1 MKIVLLVVNSEK
13 SDLVVTENVHSIEE
27 TIIPVVEMTK
37 NEAIGFVH
45 LAETII
51 LLSELNA
58 IVAGSQSEVTFRNV
72 AALSET
78 TVADV
83 TEIVADA
90 ETIAVEE
97 DATIADLVTKNNII
111 EMTGFVLHVRMTT
124 SLSEL
129 SVTNVENL
137 DREEV
142 LAEEIHVEAT
152 EEVAT
157 AAEIVADV
165 EATEEVA
172 SAADAM
178 VDVAATE
185 EVAPVADAMVDVA
198 ATEEVAPVAD
208 EMADV
213 EATEEV
219 ASVADAMVDVEATEE
234 VVSVADAMVTVE
246 ATEEVA
252 SVADAMATVEAT
264 EEVAPVADAM
274 VDVEAT
280 EEVASVADA
289 MATVEATEEVAPVE
303 DAMVDV
309 EATEEVASVADA
321 MATVEATEEVASAA
335 DAMATE
341 EVAPVAD
348 VEMTV
353 QTNSIERPVENDLAM
368 LTIDHLKKSSHVH
381 INDAMTMTIK
391 VNI

>member
-137 DREEV
+137 GQEEV
-142 LAEEIHVEAT
+142 LAEEIHVEATEEVAPVADAMVDVEAT

-178 VDVAATE
+178 VDVEATE
-185 EVAPVADAMVDVA
+185 EVAPVADAMVTVEATEEVASAADAMVDVA
-198 ATEEVAPVAD
+198 ATEEVALAAD
-208 EMADV
+208 AMVTV

-219 ASVADAMVDVEATEE
+219 A
-234 VVSVADAMVTVE
+234 SVADAMVTVE

-252 SVADAMATVEAT
+252 SVADAMVTVEATEEVAPVADVMATVEAT
-264 EEVAPVADAM
+264 EEVAPVAD
-274 VDVEAT
+274 V
-280 EEVASVADA
+280 
-289 MATVEATEEVAPVE
+289 MATVE
-303 DAMVDV
+303 
-309 EATEEVASVADA
+309 
-321 MATVEATEEVASAA
+321 
-335 DAMATE
+335 ATE

-391 VNI
+391 VKI

>member
-124 SLSEL
+124 SHSEL
-129 SVTNVENL
+129 NVTNVENL
-137 DREEV
+137 DREET
-142 LAEEIHVEAT
+142 LEEEIPVEAT
-152 EEVAT
+152 EEVASV
-157 AAEIVADV
+157 ADEMVIVADV

-172 SAADAM
+172 SAADEM
-178 VDVAATE
+178 VI
-185 EVAPVADAMVDVA
+185 VADVE

-208 EMADV
+208 EMV
-213 EATEEV
+213 I
-219 ASVADAMVDVEATEE
+219 
-234 VVSVADAMVTVE
+234 
-246 ATEEVA
+246 
-252 SVADAMATVEAT
+252 
-264 EEVAPVADAM
+264 
-274 VDVEAT
+274 
-280 EEVASVADA
+280 
-289 MATVEATEEVAPVE
+289 
-303 DAMVDV
+303 
-309 EATEEVASVADA
+309 
-321 MATVEATEEVASAA
+321 
-335 DAMATE
+335 
-341 EVAPVAD
+341 VAD
-348 VEMTV
+348 VEEMTV
-353 QTNSIERPVENDLAM
+353 QMNNIERLVENDQVM
-368 LTIDHLKKSSHVH
+368 LTIDHLKKSSLAD
-381 INDAMTMTIK
+381 INDAMTMTVK
-391 VNI
+391 VKI